1 MYYSCPSC
9 GAEIVTDATTAAT
22 FCYYCHNPVVL
33 GKRLEGT
40 YLPNKIIPFEISRE
54 EAEKKFLDFV
64 GKKPGRGAYLCPD
77 GACLARARKTKA
89 LERAFET
96 AIPAEIY
103 EALLAQREAANGT

>member
-1 MYYSCPSC
+1 MRGLPHDEKQARPDPGC
-9 GAEIVTDATTAAT
+9 EIPRRRD
-22 FCYYCHNPVVL
+22 
-33 GKRLEGT
+33 
-40 YLPNKIIPFEISRE
+40 
-54 EAEKKFLDFV
+54 LDFV

-103 EALLAQREAANGT
+103 EALLAQMEAANGT